1 MIDISILGDY
11 LKENFNPEQSQAV
24 QTLQNCVVK
33 AGAGSGK
40 TRVLTYRFFYLV
52 ATGRAHVDEILT
64 LTFTKAAAAEMYERI
79 QKIFV
84 EHRHDTDMLREL
96 QHFSEATIST
106 LDSFCYQVVQMDLSR
121 FGLTPDFMLDPQ
133 EADRIA
139 SQVALRKLSSHRV
152 SPAMKVIS
160 ELYSPDALIDSLI
173 IPLFSRF
180 FWLSMPY
187 DHQRDASMV
196 RETVQKIIKERIEEF
211 RFVAD
216 SLWGYADEVE
226 TDASGRKNTDA
237 LEKVLA
243 LLEENRDEEDIP
255 KAYKLRKKL
264 EIREEYNDLVDVYN
278 TLRGRKMREITILHS
293 HKEDFIDEM
302 YQFIGELHEEVSETK
317 RQRQVVSYYD
327 VAQMARHILS
337 CNEQVRVALSSS
349 YRYIMVDEFQDT
361 NELQKE
367 ILYLLSLREPNRLTM
382 PIVPQALRPDKLFM
396 VGDEK
401 QSIYRFRGADVSV
414 FRRLDRQIID
424 SGGIVLP
431 LRKNYRSEYSL
442 IQTFNSLFKEILA
455 EAEQEFEAS
464 SQDLEPKYQEDTVP
478 VRRELFVIEGDGGGK
493 SDDEEQQEADPDSSE
508 LTLAEKEAL
517 FLSDLVDT
525 IVHSGEYLIQKDDLK
540 VSPSYD
546 DIAIVMR
553 TYSPQL
559 QYEKY
564 FRMKGIPYVLTDV
577 KSLHLEAVA
586 NDIYSMLQLLIH
598 PEDFLAYAAVLR
610 SPLCYISDDEL
621 IMALEASH
629 QWGIFCDFSFVGMM
643 YGEDKYRS
651 ICELYERLQ
660 EMSAHEPLYAL
671 VSTIWNEGGYRHNL
685 LTHESYSVF
694 IEHIE
699 YLMELA
705 VEEER
710 EGGSLVTYTDRLRTI
725 IENSDDIKGLSILSE
740 RSSGVRL
747 MSIHKSKGLQFPVVI
762 VASCGT
768 ASRQH
773 ALPGVYQWRIGGR
786 EVPVPY
792 HAQAG
797 RKGVNLIWEE
807 EKQKLVEQDEAELKR
822 LFYVACTRAQSHLL
836 FSGVSSRS
844 NTDEKNRN
852 RNFLS
857 MLLSA
862 DPEAHGITLT
872 SLDASQFT
880 VQRRKLRHEDLVGR
894 VNEISPWYS
903 EWQETEEAAERIV
916 SVTAG
921 SHTGIEGTDS
931 LFTRQ
936 LTSYPSDE
944 ILFRYA
950 LHGVFGTWV
959 HALFEALLSPLE
971 TTLDP
976 DLSALDDALVLSL
989 KPSALTQ
996 SGIQPREEQILIQDI
1011 MSMVEQTLKSPF
1023 FVSLGGKSLKAVESE
1038 LEFMAR
1044 VEYDGQDLSVS
1055 GIVDL
1060 LLRYEDHIT
1069 IVDFKT
1075 DRFQDPDLHERQL
1088 AIYTSAMRKL
1098 YDVEVKSVLSYV
1110 RQSGMEWWFE

>member
-1 MIDISILGDY
+1 MIDSSILSDY
-11 LKENFNPEQSQAV
+11 LKDTFNPEQSQAV

-79 QKIFV
+79 QRIFV
-84 EHRHDTDMLREL
+84 EHSHDTDMLSEL

-121 FGLTPDFMLDPQ
+121 FGLTPDVILDPQ

-139 SQVALRKLSSHRV
+139 SQVALRKLSSHQET
-152 SPAMKVIS
+152 PAMKMIS
-160 ELYSPDALIDSLI
+160 ELYSPDALIDALI
-173 IPLFSRF
+173 IPLFSRY

-187 DHQRDASMV
+187 DHLKDASVV
-196 RETVQKIIKERIEEF
+196 RETVQKIITERIEEF

-226 TDASGRKNTDA
+226 TDASAKKNIKA
-237 LEKVLA
+237 LEKA
-243 LLEENRDEEDIP
+243 FSLLVENLDEEDIP

-264 EIREEYNDLVDVYN
+264 EIKEEYNALVDVYN
-278 TLRGRKMREITILHS
+278 ALRERKMREITILHS
-293 HKEDFIDEM
+293 QEKDFIDEM

-317 RQRQVVSYYD
+317 RQRQVLSYFD
-327 VAQMARHILS
+327 VAQMARHILA
-337 CNEQVRVALSSS
+337 CNDQVRAALSSS

-367 ILYLLSLREPNRLTM
+367 ILYLLSLRDPNHLTM
-382 PIVPQALRPDKLFM
+382 PIAPQTLRPDKLFM

-431 LRKNYRSEYSL
+431 LTKNYRSEYSL
-442 IQTFNSLFKEILA
+442 IHTFNSLFKKILG
-455 EAEQEFEAS
+455 EAEQDFEAS
-464 SQDLEPKYQEDTVP
+464 SQDLESKYQEDSVTVH
-478 VRRELFVIEGDGGGK
+478 RELFIIEGEEK
-493 SDDEEQQEADPDSSE
+493 RDDEEEQDTDPDSSD
-508 LTLAEKEAL
+508 LSLVEKEAL

-525 IVHSGEYLIQKDDLK
+525 IVHSGKYRIQKEGHE

-564 FRMKGIPYVLTDV
+564 FRMKGIPYILTDV

-598 PEDFLAYAAVLR
+598 REDFLAYAAVLR
-610 SPLCYISDDEL
+610 SPLCYIGDDEL
-621 IMALEASH
+621 LMVLEASR
-629 QWGIFCDFSFVGMM
+629 QRGIFCDSSRVGLV
-643 YGEDKYRS
+643 YGEEKYRN
-651 ICELYERLQ
+651 ICALYERLQ
-660 EMSAHEPLYAL
+660 EMSTTESLYAL

-710 EGGSLVTYTDRLRTI
+710 EGGSLVTYIDRLRTI
-725 IENSDDIKGLSILSE
+725 IENSEDIKGLSVLSE

-773 ALPGVYQWRIGGR
+773 TLPGVYQWRLNGR

-792 HAQAG
+792 HAQA
-797 RKGVNLIWEE
+797 RRRGVNLIWEE

-822 LFYVACTRAQSHLL
+822 LFYVACTRAQTHLL

-844 NTDEKNRN
+844 NTEEKNRN

-862 DPEAHGITLT
+862 DPESHGITLT

-880 VQRRKLRHEDLVGR
+880 VQRKKLRHDDLVAH
-894 VNEISPWYS
+894 VHELSPWYS
-903 EWQETEEAAERIV
+903 EWQENRKVKERVV
-916 SVTAG
+916 SVTGG
-921 SHTGIEGTDS
+921 SHAGVEGTDS

-936 LTSYPSDE
+936 LTSYASDE
-944 ILFRYA
+944 ILSRYT

-959 HALFEALLSPLE
+959 HALFEALLAPLE

-976 DLSALDDALVLSL
+976 DLSSLDASFVLSL
-989 KPSALTQ
+989 KPTALTQ
-996 SGIQPREEQILIQDI
+996 SGIQPGEEQILAQDI
-1011 MSMVEQTLKSPF
+1011 MSMVEQTLKSPL
-1023 FVSLGGKSLKAVESE
+1023 FVSLGGKALKAVESE
-1038 LEFMAR
+1038 LEFMAK
-1044 VEYDGQDLSVS
+1044 VEYEGEDLAVN

-1075 DRFQDPDLHERQL
+1075 DRFQDPELHERQL

-1098 YDVEVKSVLSYV
+1098 YEMDVKSVLCYV
-1110 RQSGMEWWFE
+1110 RQSGMEWWYE

>member
-1 MIDISILGDY
+1 MIDSTILDDY
-11 LKENFNPEQSQAV
+11 LKEHFNPEQSQAV
-24 QTLQNCVVK
+24 QILQNCVVK

-84 EHRHDTDMLREL
+84 DHSHDTDMLREL
-96 QHFSEATIST
+96 QHFSEATITT

-121 FGLTPDFMLDPQ
+121 FGLTPDFILDPQ

-139 SQVALRKLSSHRV
+139 SQIALRRLSSHRV

-160 ELYSPDALIDSLI
+160 ELYSPDGLIDSLI

-187 DHQRDASMV
+187 DHLKDASAV
-196 RETVQKIIKERIEEF
+196 RETVQKIIRERIEEF
-211 RFVAD
+211 RFAAD

-237 LEKVLA
+237 LKKA
-243 LLEENRDEEDIP
+243 FSLLEENPDEEDIP

-264 EIREEYNDLVDVYN
+264 EITEEYNALVDIYN
-278 TLRGRKMREITILHS
+278 TLRERKMREITILHS
-293 HKEDFIDEM
+293 QKEDFIDEM
-302 YQFIGELHEEVSETK
+302 YQFIGELHGEVSEMK
-317 RQRQVVSYYD
+317 RQRQVLSYYD

-337 CNEQVRVALSSS
+337 CNEQARVALSTS

-367 ILYLLSLREPNRLTM
+367 ILYLLSLREPNHLTI
-382 PIVPQALRPDKLFM
+382 PVAPQALRFDKLFM

-424 SGGIVLP
+424 SGGVVLP

-442 IQTFNSLFKEILA
+442 IQTFNSLFKEILS

-464 SQDLEPKYQEDTVP
+464 SQDLESKNQEDTVP
-478 VRRELFVIEGDGGGK
+478 VHRELFVIEGDGK

-508 LTLAEKEAL
+508 LTLVEKEAL

-525 IVHSGEYLIQKDDLK
+525 IVHSGEYRIQKDGLE

-610 SPLCYISDDEL
+610 SPLCYIRDDEL
-621 IMALEASH
+621 LLVLEASR
-629 QWGIFCDFSFVGMM
+629 QWGIFCDSCRVGLM
-643 YGEDKYRS
+643 YDEDKYRS

-660 EMSAHEPLYAL
+660 EMSTHESLYAL
-671 VSTIWNEGGYRHNL
+671 VSTIWNEGGYRHTL

-705 VEEER
+705 VQEER
-710 EGGSLVTYTDRLRTI
+710 DGGSLVTYTDRLRTI
-725 IENSDDIKGLSILSE
+725 IENSEDIKGLSVLSE

-773 ALPGVYQWRIGGR
+773 TLPGVYQWKLDGR

-792 HAQAG
+792 HAQTG

-807 EKQKLVEQDEAELKR
+807 EKKKLVEQDEAELKR

-857 MLLSA
+857 MLMSA

-872 SLDASQFT
+872 FLDASQFT
-880 VQRRKLRHEDLVGR
+880 VQRKTLRHEDLVGR
-894 VNEISPWYS
+894 VNQISPWYS
-903 EWQETEEAAERIV
+903 EWQENEEVAERIV

-921 SHTGIEGTDS
+921 SHTGIEGVDS

-944 ILFRYA
+944 ILSRYA

-959 HALFEALLSPLE
+959 HALFEALLSPLK

-976 DLSALDDALVLSL
+976 DLSALDVSYALSL

-996 SGIQPREEQILIQDI
+996 SGIQPREEQILAQDI
-1011 MSMVEQTLKSPF
+1011 MSMVEQTLNSPF
-1023 FVSLGGKSLKAVESE
+1023 FVSLGGEALKEVESE

-1044 VEYDGQDLSVS
+1044 VEYDGEDLGVS

-1075 DRFQDPDLHERQL
+1075 DRFQDPELHERQL

-1098 YDVEVKSVLSYV
+1098 YDLKVKSVLCYV